1 MKLKILDRF
10 KKKPS
15 KEEKGDWT
23 FNCNKGTYCIE
34 YAITTEKGALFK
46 AFNSVKHILP
56 HQAKK
61 GNRDVLDS
69 GKEIIIDSRALKK
82 IEPTI
87 VIALNPNK
95 SIFPEI
101 KHDLPKFTHY
111 NIKLT
116 FASIKQIKENL
127 YFMKIKLE
135 GLCDG
140 DE

>member
-1 MKLKILDRF
+1 MKLKFLNRF

-15 KEEKGDWT
+15 ENEKGEWD
-23 FNCNKGTYCIE
+23 FKCNKGVYEINYE
-34 YAITTEKGALFK
+34 ITTEKGALFK
-46 AFNSVKHILP
+46 AFNSVKNVLP
-56 HQAKK
+56 HQARK
-61 GNRDVLDS
+61 GNKDVLDS
-69 GKEIIIDSRALKK
+69 GKEIIIDSKALQK

-95 SIFPEI
+95 KIFPEI
-101 KHDLPKFTHY
+101 KQDLPKFVHY

-116 FASIKQIKENL
+116 FASIRKLKDNL